1 MNIDV
6 ATLLSE
12 NSILL
17 LFVVLAIGLTVGK
30 IRIGNML
37 MGSSIGVLVTSLLM
51 GHLGFTFTAEALNIG
66 FMLFIFC
73 VGIEAG
79 PNFFGIFFRDGKH
92 YLLLALIVISSAI
105 GLTLISVQL
114 LNLDFGV
121 SAGMMAGALTA
132 TPVLVGAKDAINSGL
147 VSLPDGMSYDTVFEN
162 LSVGYAIAYLV
173 GLTSMILFAKL
184 LPKLQKQNLEASA
197 QQIAQERGIGS
208 ASQRKVYL
216 PIIRAYRVDSELIE
230 WMEGKNLREL
240 GIYRQTGCY
249 IERIRRNGILANPDG
264 DAILQAGDEIALVGY
279 PDSHARLD
287 SSFRNGKEVFDRN
300 LLDLRI
306 VEEEIVVKSDSI
318 AGKRLSAINLSEYG
332 CFLNR
337 VVRAQIEMP
346 MEHDIVLAKG
356 DVLQVSGEKS
366 RVLGLAER
374 IGFISIHSQI
384 ADLIAFCS
392 FFVLGI
398 LFGLITMSFGQMTF
412 GLGNAVGLLI
422 SGITLGYL
430 RANHPTFGYVP
441 QGALNF
447 SKDLGLMVFMVGI
460 GLSAGSNIFEY
471 LSLIGPKVIAA
482 SFAISVVPVFIA
494 YLFGAY
500 VLKMN
505 RALLIG
511 AIIGARTCAPAM
523 DVVNEH
529 ARSTIPALGYAGTYA
544 IANILMTIAGTALVI
559 FTRY

>member
-92 YLLLALIVISSAI
+92 YLVLALIVISSAI

-264 DAILQAGDEIALVGY
+264 DAILQTGDEIALVGY